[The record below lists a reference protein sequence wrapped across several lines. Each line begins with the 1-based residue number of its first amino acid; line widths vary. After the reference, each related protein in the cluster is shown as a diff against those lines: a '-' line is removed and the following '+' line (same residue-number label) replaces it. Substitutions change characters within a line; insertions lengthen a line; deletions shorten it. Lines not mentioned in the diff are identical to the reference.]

1 MSIKSISINV
11 GKALQVNALFMMLSV
26 GVSLIYGMDSGFTPL
41 LISGLITMIFGSF
54 PLIFGKKAPQ
64 NSLQD
69 GFITI
74 VLSWF
79 LSFIFGMLPYVLWG
93 GEFTLMN
100 AWFESVSGYTTT
112 GSTIL
117 TNIEGLPKSLLFWR
131 SSTHFIGGLGVII
144 FLLLILPD
152 ASPFKLKLSH
162 LELSAI
168 TKDGY
173 RYKSSKTVRVIT
185 SVYLGLTA
193 VGILS
198 LWLAGMDIFD
208 AVNHSFSA
216 VATGGFSTKNTS
228 IMYYDSTAIDIV
240 LMILMTLSAMH
251 FGLIYAAFATRSIK
265 PMGQSINRYYLCVIL
280 VLSVLVT
287 ISLMGRGGYE
297 SLGKAAVASS
307 FQVISFITTTGFGQS
322 DNAAW
327 PVLANTL
334 LLFAAFHCGCSG
346 STTGGIKAD
355 RMFIAFKA
363 IGGEFKKRLAPSSI
377 FRTKIGSSAVP
388 EETVSSVFL
397 YIVLYISILFLS
409 FVAVLFTGV
418 EIGEAFSG
426 VLASIGNVGPGIGS
440 LGTMG
445 NYAAQPEA
453 AKFIYT
459 LDMFMGRLE
468 IFPILIVISLLF
480 KKER

>member
-468 IFPILIVISLLF
+468 IFPILIVISLIF

>member
-193 VGILS
+193 VGILC

-251 FGLIYAAFATRSIK
+251 FGLIYAVFATRSIK

-388 EETVSSVFL
+388 EETVSSVCL

-468 IFPILIVISLLF
+468 IFPILIVISLIF

>member
-93 GEFTLMN
+93 GELTLMN

-251 FGLIYAAFATRSIK
+251 FGLIYAVFATRSIK

-468 IFPILIVISLLF
+468 IFPILIVISLIF

>member
-251 FGLIYAAFATRSIK
+251 FGLIYAVFATRSIK

>member
-193 VGILS
+193 VGILC

-251 FGLIYAAFATRSIK
+251 FGLIYAVFATRSIK

>member
-74 VLSWF
+74 VLSWL

-251 FGLIYAAFATRSIK
+251 FGLIYAVFATRSIK
-265 PMGQSINRYYLCVIL
+265 PMGQSINRYYLCVSL

>member
-74 VLSWF
+74 VLSWL

-251 FGLIYAAFATRSIK
+251 FGLIYAVFATRSIK
-265 PMGQSINRYYLCVIL
+265 PMGQSINRYYLCVSL

-468 IFPILIVISLLF
+468 IFPILIVISLIF

>member
-251 FGLIYAAFATRSIK
+251 FGLIYTVFATRSIK

-280 VLSVLVT
+280 ALSVLVT

-468 IFPILIVISLLF
+468 IFPILIVISLIF